1 MTSTIAV
8 GRRPVAAGRVPTP
21 APLWLGWRLA
31 LIGVLF
37 ALAAVA
43 WVSTGLRFDGMDN
56 GPGSDPGTLGFYVGT
71 WVVMMAAMMFPSVAP
86 MVTMFASLQ
95 AGRRAKGM
103 SAPAGAVASFLAGY
117 LVTWTAAGLVGY
129 GLLQA
134 GRALD
139 GGALAW
145 DNGGRWATVGV
156 LAAAALYEFT
166 PLKDACL
173 TRCRG
178 PLGFFMESWR
188 DGRLGALRMGLAHGA
203 WCVGCCWA
211 LMAALF
217 ALGAMSIP
225 WMIVIAALIAL
236 EKLLPW
242 RAVATYGVATVL
254 IALAL
259 GVAIAPSDVP
269 GLTIPG
275 HDMGMGMDQERVG
288 MGSG

>member
-1 MTSTIAV
+1 MTPTIV
-8 GRRPVAAGRVPTP
+8 AGRLPAP
-21 APLWLGWRLA
+21 APLWLRWRLA
-31 LIGVLF
+31 LVGALLV
-37 ALAAVA
+37 LAAVA
-43 WVSTGLRFDGMDN
+43 WRVTDLQMAGMDD
-56 GPGSDPGTLGFYVGT
+56 GPGTDPGAFGFYVGT

-86 MVTMFASLQ
+86 TVLMFVRLQRQ
-95 AGRRAKGM
+95 AGTV
-103 SAPAGAVASFLAGY
+103 PLFLAGY
-117 LVTWTAAGLVGY
+117 LVTWTAAGVAGY
-129 GLLQA
+129 TLLKL

-139 GGALAW
+139 GDALAW
-145 DNGGRWATVGV
+145 DGAGRWLTVGV
-156 LAAAALYEFT
+156 LLVAAAYEFT

-178 PLGFFMESWR
+178 PLRFFMESWR

-225 WMIVIAALIAL
+225 WAIVIAALIAL

-275 HDMGMGMDQERVG
+275 HDMGMDME
-288 MGSG
+288 MGSADLGH

>member
-1 MTSTIAV
+1 MSSTIAAD
-8 GRRPVAAGRVPTP
+8 RRFASARRVPAP
-21 APLWLGWRLA
+21 AVLWLGWRLA
-31 LIGVLF
+31 LIGALLVL
-37 ALAAVA
+37 AGVA
-43 WVSTGLRFDGMDN
+43 WTVTGLRMAGMDE

-86 MVTMFASLQ
+86 TVTMFARLQ

-103 SAPAGAVASFLAGY
+103 AAPVGAVASFLAGY
-117 LVTWTAAGLVGY
+117 LVTWTAAGLLGY
-129 GLLQA
+129 GLLKA

-145 DNGGRWATVGV
+145 DSGGRWAAVGV
-156 LAAAALYEFT
+156 LLAAALYEFT

-188 DGRLGALRMGLAHGA
+188 EGRLGALRMGVVHGG

-242 RAVATYGVATVL
+242 RAAATYGVATVL
-254 IALAL
+254 IVLAL
-259 GVAIAPSDVP
+259 GVAIAPDDVP
-269 GLTIPG
+269 GLTVPG
-275 HDMGMGMDQERVG
+275 DDMGMGMG
-288 MGSG
+288 MEMDSGG